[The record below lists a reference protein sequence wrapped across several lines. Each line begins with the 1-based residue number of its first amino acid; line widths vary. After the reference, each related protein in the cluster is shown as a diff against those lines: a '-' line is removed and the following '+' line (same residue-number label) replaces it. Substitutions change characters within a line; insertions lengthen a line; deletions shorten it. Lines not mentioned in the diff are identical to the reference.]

1 MLGMDIFFD
10 LFGASEGCWTDQGG
24 EGSLRLREVVHKA
37 VKKVSG
43 EYGIPEE
50 EVWKAG

>member
-1 MLGMDIFFD
+1 M
-10 LFGASEGCWTDQGG
+10 
-24 EGSLRLREVVHKA
+24 RLREVVHKA

-43 EYGIPEE
+43 EYGISEE